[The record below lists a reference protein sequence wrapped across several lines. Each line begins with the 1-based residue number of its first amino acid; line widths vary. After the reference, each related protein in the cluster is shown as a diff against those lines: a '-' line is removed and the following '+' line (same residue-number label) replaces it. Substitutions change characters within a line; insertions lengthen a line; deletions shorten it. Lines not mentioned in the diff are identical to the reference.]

1 MAKHRKHKRD
11 YNTSYDEVNP
21 GSGMNLNNLSSILG
35 NIDINQIAS
44 LLNATGILGNLAPNQ
59 VSEDG
64 SDTNQR
70 ESDLTGLNNID
81 FAQLLSQASNLNNM
95 IMNNNEAASE
105 RSREKHGKGKGNK
118 EGEERYTQQPIT
130 DDSVVMLLNAI
141 KPMVNPE
148 RAQIIDKIVE
158 LYIQGKI

>member
-1 MAKHRKHKRD
+1 MAKHRKHKGD
-11 YNTSYDEVNP
+11 YNTNYDEVNP
-21 GSGMNLNNLSSILG
+21 GSGINLNNLSSILG

-44 LLNATGILGNLAPNQ
+44 LLNATGILGNLTSNQ

-64 SDTNQR
+64 SNINQR

-81 FAQLLSQASNLNNM
+81 FAQLLSQANSLNNM
-95 IMNNNEAASE
+95 IMNNSEAVNE

-118 EGEERYTQQPIT
+118 DGEERSVQQPVT

-148 RAQIIDKIVE
+148 RAQIIDRILE